1 VRGKIVSI
9 VKKVIGQEL
18 LFVILIQV
26 SPTNRAKANE
36 SGQDTMAVKG
46 FAHSRDRNINSQL
59 EQLTLKSGIASA
71 QIL

>member
-26 SPTNRAKANE
+26 SPTNRAKVNE
-36 SGQDTMAVKG
+36 SGQDTIALKDV
-46 FAHSRDRNINSQL
+46 AHCRDRNINSQL
-59 EQLTLKSGIASA
+59 EQLTLNSGIAPA
-71 QIL
+71 